1 MKVSTIIGAH
11 AYAVIKTETGS
22 MDVLLSAGRSP
33 AKSLRESAREF
44 RESAEDKLRRAM
56 ILEQAAELLEKAK

>member
-1 MKVSTIIGAH
+1 MKVRTIIGSH
-11 AYAVIKTETGS
+11 AYAVIEHDKGS

-44 RESAEDKLRRAM
+44 RESAEDKLRRAL
-56 ILEQAAELLEKAK
+56 ILEEAAVLLEKAA